1 MAGYT
6 LEQIKSMGGSPT
18 GGLTL
23 AQIKSAQTPVESKPG
38 FFSSLVTDP
47 LKTLVVK
54 PGVRFGQL
62 LGNVIA
68 PMLGASPEG
77 IERANRESRTF
88 AGMEIEPQKAFGQG
102 GARQITGDI
111 AKTASY
117 LYTGGE
123 LPAVANQ
130 TLRGQIL
137 RGGLTGAKLGAIGGG
152 AYSFGEA
159 IQNAENQPAAVAY
172 QTLFGAALGGA
183 TGGILGATLPTISAG
198 LTKFKGYR
206 DFDAL
211 TEKLY
216 SRNKEVFKPTSS
228 QMADWAQAKV
238 DPIKTFSQEFGL
250 ENIPTSNNQLQLDEF
265 IAQTDIRYKAGS
277 EGFNTILRNSPEV
290 ISLSQ
295 REVNALR
302 AIENS
307 SLTPS
312 QKLTAKAKVQSE
324 FLALRDEA
332 RRAGQLLGDDNVP
345 VAYADNLK
353 DRFWGATRYFGP
365 EEASVS
371 NEVNR
376 KIGTAFKE
384 GIEEVITDTNV
395 KEYNKKLQELIYL
408 KDFLESRNGKVP
420 GTGGKMLRY
429 TLRTVGAITGGGGFG
444 SVAGAITADQVA
456 QAIASPTAR
465 TWLIRRQLAKL
476 PPEVRKSL
484 EQEAK
489 QILENMAVKRAETLR
504 LPPPSNA
511 SLVNQ
516 GRPILVAPGGV
527 EYTGGDLATQSSN
540 RAISQEANPNPNII
554 DNTNP
559 INKMKK

>member
-1 MAGYT
+1 MEGLT
-6 LEQIKSMGGSPT
+6 LEQLKARGGSPT
-18 GGLTL
+18 GGLTFG
-23 AQIKSAQTPVESKPG
+23 QIKSAQTPVESKPG

-54 PGVRFGQL
+54 PGVRFGQA
-62 LGNVIA
+62 LGNLIA
-68 PMLGASPEG
+68 PMLGATPEG
-77 IERANRESRTF
+77 IARANQATRTV
-88 AGMEIEPQKAFGQG
+88 AGMEIEPQKAFGNG

-117 LYTGGE
+117 LYTGGQ
-123 LPAVANQ
+123 AGTVVNQ

-137 RGGLTGAKLGAIGGG
+137 KGGLTGLKTGAVSGG

-159 IQNAENQPAAVAY
+159 IQNAENQPSAVAY
-172 QTLFGAALGGA
+172 QTLFGTVLGGA
-183 TGGILGATLPTISAG
+183 TGGILGTTLPAISAG
-198 LTKFKGYR
+198 LTKIKGFK
-206 DFDAL
+206 DFESL
-211 TEKLY
+211 TGKLNE
-216 SRNKEVFKPTSS
+216 RNREIFKPTSS
-228 QMADWAQAKV
+228 QLSNWEQAKV
-238 DPIKTFSQEFGL
+238 NPIETFSREFGL
-250 ENIPTSNNQLQLDEF
+250 EKIPTANNTLQLDEL
-265 IAQTDIRYKAGS
+265 ISQTDLRYKAGS

-290 ISLSQ
+290 ISISQ
-295 REVNALR
+295 RETSSLNS
-302 AIENS
+302 IEKS
-307 SLTPS
+307 TLTPS

-324 FLALRDEA
+324 FLALKDEA
-332 RRAGQLLGDDNVP
+332 QKAGQLLSDDNIP

-353 DRFWGATRYFGP
+353 DRFWGATKYFGP

-384 GIEEVITDTNV
+384 GIEGVVTDTNV
-395 KEYNKKLQELIYL
+395 REYNKKLQELIYL
-408 KDFLESRNGKVP
+408 RDFLESRNGKVP

-429 TLRTVGAITGGGGFG
+429 TLRTVGAITGGGGIG

-489 QILENMAVKRAETLR
+489 QILENMAIKRAETLR
-504 LPPPSNA
+504 LPAPSSA

-516 GRPILVAPGGV
+516 GRPIPVAPSNV
-527 EYTGGDLATQSSN
+527 EFTGGDIVAQSSK

-559 INKMKK
+559 IK